1 MQEFETF
8 MYVSH
13 DSALT

>member
-1 MQEFETF
+1 

-13 DSALT
+13 DWLMYA